1 MKKTNCF
8 FLLVYFLLLCF
19 GILMVYSASS
29 DSAQSNT
36 GSSITYF
43 RNQGIYALIGIFSLF
58 FVSRL
63 KKSLLVHPSLLKGL
77 LAGMFVLLGIVLLT
91 GKINGASRWINI
103 GFFNIQPVELA
114 KIILIWY
121 TAFILSKKQKQLT
134 ENWVQVVWAPL
145 IVLSL
150 VGMLLF
156 LQPDTGS
163 VLILAGIVLVQV
175 FASGIPFYLGLLS
188 SLFITSVL
196 SGYIFLVSR
205 YGTSVI
211 GMSSYRFDRFKA
223 FWSPFELENGAG
235 HQLVNSYY
243 ALDRGGLLG
252 VGLGKSVQKTG
263 YLPEPH
269 TDFILAVIGEEL
281 GLLGIIMI
289 LTLLFSLILWIFYLG
304 IILKDPFASLLC
316 IGVGMMF
323 LIQSCINI
331 GGVTGW
337 LPISGVT
344 LPFVS
349 YGGSSLIISSL
360 AIGLI
365 LNVSDTF
372 RQVTD

>member
-134 ENWVQVVWAPL
+134 ENWVQVVW
-145 IVLSL
+145 
-150 VGMLLF
+150 LL
-156 LQPDTGS
+156 
-163 VLILAGIVLVQV
+163 
-175 FASGIPFYLGLLS
+175 
-188 SLFITSVL
+188 
-196 SGYIFLVSR
+196 
-205 YGTSVI
+205 
-211 GMSSYRFDRFKA
+211 
-223 FWSPFELENGAG
+223 
-235 HQLVNSYY
+235 
-243 ALDRGGLLG
+243 
-252 VGLGKSVQKTG
+252 
-263 YLPEPH
+263 
-269 TDFILAVIGEEL
+269 
-281 GLLGIIMI
+281 
-289 LTLLFSLILWIFYLG
+289 
-304 IILKDPFASLLC
+304 
-316 IGVGMMF
+316 
-323 LIQSCINI
+323 
-331 GGVTGW
+331 
-337 LPISGVT
+337 
-344 LPFVS
+344 
-349 YGGSSLIISSL
+349 
-360 AIGLI
+360 
-365 LNVSDTF
+365 
-372 RQVTD
+372 